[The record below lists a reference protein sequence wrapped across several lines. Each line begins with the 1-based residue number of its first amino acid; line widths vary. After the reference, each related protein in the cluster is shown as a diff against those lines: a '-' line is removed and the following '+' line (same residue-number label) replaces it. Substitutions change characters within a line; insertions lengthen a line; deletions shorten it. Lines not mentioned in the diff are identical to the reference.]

1 MSFGDGWLEIGGCGM
16 VDPQVLVNVG
26 LDPDEWSGFAFG
38 LGLERAAQL
47 RHDIATIRPF
57 WENDLRFLRQF

>member
-1 MSFGDGWLEIGGCGM
+1 M
-16 VDPQVLVNVG
+16 VDPIVLANVG

-38 LGLERAAQL
+38 CGLERAAQL
-47 RHDIATIRPF
+47 RYDIPIIRPF